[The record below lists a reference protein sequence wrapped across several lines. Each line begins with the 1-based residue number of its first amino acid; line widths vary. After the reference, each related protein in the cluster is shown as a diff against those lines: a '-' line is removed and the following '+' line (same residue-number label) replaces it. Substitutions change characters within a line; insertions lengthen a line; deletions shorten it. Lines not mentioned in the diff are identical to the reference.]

1 MNHRMAT
8 HCVIATVAVTLASA
22 AHPQI
27 AVPVTGEPHHHQV
40 YSDTHVR
47 SFSVE
52 VPAHTSTLLHQHER
66 DYVWVGL
73 GAATFVNAVAGKAE
87 VPVVAVNG
95 SVHFS
100 KGGFAHV
107 ARIDGEAPF
116 RNVTIELLDP
126 QTNPRNLCEAV
137 VAGQPLHCP
146 AGGDAMYRG
155 ASVRA
160 AFATDQMRV
169 SAIAIAPDGTLRVAA
184 SKDPRLLIPL
194 QNVDESVTLTCE
206 TPGQRPSS
214 RFRLSTGQG
223 FTPPTGVGCAVRNGG
238 RDSLHLLAM
247 EFGDQGQRPR

>member
-107 ARIDGEAPF
+107 ARIKDAKNSGC
-116 RNVTIELLDP
+116 
-126 QTNPRNLCEAV
+126 PRFY
-137 VAGQPLHCP
+137 PS
-146 AGGDAMYRG
+146 D
-155 ASVRA
+155 
-160 AFATDQMRV
+160 
-169 SAIAIAPDGTLRVAA
+169 LRVPQFAA
-184 SKDPRLLIPL
+184 R
-194 QNVDESVTLTCE
+194 
-206 TPGQRPSS
+206 
-214 RFRLSTGQG
+214 
-223 FTPPTGVGCAVRNGG
+223 
-238 RDSLHLLAM
+238 
-247 EFGDQGQRPR
+247 RPRWGPPSLEFSGRRGRMSSGRCTTQGNIHKRRKRNDDQR